1 MIVVKHKYIAAR
13 GRGGVGKV
21 AGIGK
26 TIAHMK
32 YIQNR
37 PGEDKE
43 RGSGREMFND
53 SEERLNSKDMKAAIR
68 ELGDAKV
75 IAHKLTLAPEINPE
89 DKKAFTR
96 DVMKNL
102 SREKGL
108 DLDWFAVEHNNRDHH
123 HIHVVVLGKDRNGTE
138 VSIHLR
144 DIDRAK
150 EHGDRYLEREQP
162 RAFERAREAREEK
175 ERERLAVRSQE
186 RDQRV
191 REGIELP
198 WMKRNIIREQ
208 LEPYK
213 EWKEKQG
220 RGRKEKAPGREE
232 IERPYHHDTIEAAGR
247 EWSRANSLA
256 ELRDLNDHLWE
267 NYEDRL
273 SKEDYKKLMGWMRD
287 KEPTLEDDGKRK
299 GQKDKID
306 PRDRDSFEHN
316 GKQYK
321 SQDSYE
327 KLTELAQELREKKE
341 RLPIDSYN
349 NLRSWIEDQD
359 RARFAGAMEKGMN
372 DALKKSERSKTS
384 EDLKAQ
390 EGGRVIDPMQDAMMR
405 NPVMGLFMSAAS
417 IANTIVRMI
426 PLTENKDHLK
436 DNREELEKSLIAL
449 DKEPSREKDSFD
461 RYVEELQRKQ
471 EEEQK
476 AQVREN
482 IMKAIGRNEEA
493 QKARER
499 REKEKKEEKE
509 REDRDKDDFE
519 RDYWGR

>member
-359 RARFAGAMEKGMN
+359 RARFAGAIEKGME
-372 DALKKSERSKTS
+372 DALRKSERSKTS

>member
-1 MIVVKHKYIAAR
+1 VIVVKHKYIAAR

>member
-108 DLDWFAVEHNNRDHH
+108 DLDWFAVEHNNTDHH

-138 VSIHLR
+138 VNIHLR

>member
-1 MIVVKHKYIAAR
+1 
-13 GRGGVGKV
+13 
-21 AGIGK
+21 
-26 TIAHMK
+26 
-32 YIQNR
+32 
-37 PGEDKE
+37 
-43 RGSGREMFND
+43 MFND
-53 SEERLNSKDMKAAIR
+53 SEDRLNSKDMKAAIR

-75 IAHKLTLAPEINPE
+75 IAHKLTLAPEISPV

-108 DLDWFAVEHNNRDHH
+108 DLDWFAVEHNNTDHH

-175 ERERLAVRSQE
+175 ERSRLAVRSQE

-220 RGRKEKAPGREE
+220 RGRKEKAPGHEE
-232 IERPYHHDTIEAAGR
+232 IERPYHNDTIEAAGR

-287 KEPTLEDDGKRK
+287 KEPTLEDEGKRK

-449 DKEPSREKDSFD
+449 DKEPPREKDSFD

>member
-1 MIVVKHKYIAAR
+1 
-13 GRGGVGKV
+13 
-21 AGIGK
+21 
-26 TIAHMK
+26 
-32 YIQNR
+32 
-37 PGEDKE
+37 
-43 RGSGREMFND
+43 
-53 SEERLNSKDMKAAIR
+53 
-68 ELGDAKV
+68 
-75 IAHKLTLAPEINPE
+75 
-89 DKKAFTR
+89 
-96 DVMKNL
+96 
-102 SREKGL
+102 
-108 DLDWFAVEHNNRDHH
+108 
-123 HIHVVVLGKDRNGTE
+123 
-138 VSIHLR
+138 
-144 DIDRAK
+144 
-150 EHGDRYLEREQP
+150 
-162 RAFERAREAREEK
+162 
-175 ERERLAVRSQE
+175 
-186 RDQRV
+186 
-191 REGIELP
+191 
-198 WMKRNIIREQ
+198 MKRNIIREQ

-220 RGRKEKAPGREE
+220 RGRKEKAPGHEE
-232 IERPYHHDTIEAAGR
+232 IERPYHNDTIEAAGR

-509 REDRDKDDFE
+509 REERDKDDFE

>member
-37 PGEDKE
+37 PGEDRE
-43 RGSGREMFND
+43 RGSGGREMFND
-53 SEERLNSKDMKAAIR
+53 SEDRLNSKDMKAAIR

-75 IAHKLTLAPEINPE
+75 IAHKLTLAPEISPV

-108 DLDWFAVEHNNRDHH
+108 DLDWFAVEHNNTDHH

-175 ERERLAVRSQE
+175 ERNRLAVRSQE

-220 RGRKEKAPGREE
+220 RGQKEKAPGREE
-232 IERPYHHDTIEAAGR
+232 IERPYHNDTIEAAGR

-299 GQKDKID
+299 G
-306 PRDRDSFEHN
+306 PV
-316 GKQYK
+316 
-321 SQDSYE
+321 SYTH
-327 KLTELAQELREKKE
+327 LT
-341 RLPIDSYN
+341 LP
-349 NLRSWIEDQD
+349 
-359 RARFAGAMEKGMN
+359 
-372 DALKKSERSKTS
+372 TS
-384 EDLKAQ
+384 DL
-390 EGGRVIDPMQDAMMR
+390 V
-405 NPVMGLFMSAAS
+405 
-417 IANTIVRMI
+417 
-426 PLTENKDHLK
+426 
-436 DNREELEKSLIAL
+436 
-449 DKEPSREKDSFD
+449 
-461 RYVEELQRKQ
+461 
-471 EEEQK
+471 
-476 AQVREN
+476 
-482 IMKAIGRNEEA
+482 
-493 QKARER
+493 
-499 REKEKKEEKE
+499 
-509 REDRDKDDFE
+509 
-519 RDYWGR
+519 